1 LFKNYKNT
9 GGIEMKL
16 KKMTAAICLSVL
28 TLAGSVQA
36 ERPASFHDDYQLEE
50 MVILSRHNI
59 RSPLS
64 GNGSALGNL
73 TPHTWFRWTSGPSEL
88 SLRGGQLETMMGQ
101 YFGQWLESEGVIKD
115 KNTYIPAEGE
125 MRFYANSMQRTIA
138 TAQYFSS
145 GMLPVA
151 NVTIE
156 HKFAPSKMDPVFHP
170 QLTFMSDAF
179 RTQAMKEISAMGGQ
193 KGLQGINDKVENNYR
208 IIEKA
213 LDLKDS
219 PAAKKDGLTK
229 FRSDDLQILL
239 EINKEPAM
247 KGSLKQANSAS
258 DAFILQYYEEPDKVK
273 AGFGH
278 KLTQKEWEE
287 IAGIKDVY
295 GDVLFTA
302 PSVAVNVAHPL
313 LQEMSKELAV
323 PGRKF
328 TFLCGH
334 DSNIASVL
342 AALDVEEYN
351 LPNSIEKKTPIGSKL
366 VVEKFAGKDGQ
377 EYAALSVVYQNTQQ
391 LRDRTALTLDNPP
404 EIFPLKLKG
413 LNANADGLYL
423 LKDVQNRFQQAID
436 AYDKLP
442 QDTAAQKAA

>member
-1 LFKNYKNT
+1 
-9 GGIEMKL
+9 MKL
-16 KKMTAAICLSVL
+16 KKMTAAICLSML

-213 LDLKDS
+213 LDFKDS

-239 EINKEPAM
+239 ELNKEPAM

-313 LQEMSKELAV
+313 LQEMSKELTV

-342 AALDVEEYN
+342 AALEAEEYDV
-351 LPNSIEKKTPIGSKL
+351 PQSIEKKTPIGSKL
-366 VVEKFAGKDGQ
+366 VIEKFKGKDGKA
-377 EYAALSVVYQNTQQ
+377 YAALSIVYQTTDQ

-404 EIFPLKLKG
+404 MIYPIRLKG
-413 LNANADGLYL
+413 LKANSDGLYHL
-423 LKDVQNRFQQAID
+423 EDLQARFDKAIR
-436 AYDKLP
+436 AYDALP
-442 QDTAAQKAA
+442 QDTPVQKAA

>member
-1 LFKNYKNT
+1 
-9 GGIEMKL
+9 MKL

-342 AALDVEEYN
+342 AALEAEEYDV
-351 LPNSIEKKTPIGSKL
+351 PQSIEKKTPIGSKL
-366 VVEKFAGKDGQ
+366 VIEKFKGKDGKA
-377 EYAALSVVYQNTQQ
+377 YAALSIVYQTTDQ

-404 EIFPLKLKG
+404 MIYPIRLKG
-413 LNANADGLYL
+413 LKANSDGLYKL
-423 LKDVQNRFQQAID
+423 EDLQARFDKAIR
-436 AYDKLP
+436 AYDALP
-442 QDTAAQKAA
+442 QDAPAQKAA

>member
-1 LFKNYKNT
+1 
-9 GGIEMKL
+9 MKL

-170 QLTFMSDAF
+170 QLTFMSEAF

-258 DAFILQYYEEPDKVK
+258 DAFILQYYEEPDKIK

-342 AALDVEEYN
+342 AALEAEEYDV
-351 LPNSIEKKTPIGSKL
+351 PQSIEKKTPIGSKL
-366 VVEKFAGKDGQ
+366 VIEKFKGKDGKA
-377 EYAALSVVYQNTQQ
+377 YAALSIVYQTTDQ

-404 EIFPLKLKG
+404 MIYPIRLKG
-413 LNANADGLYL
+413 LKANSDGLYRL
-423 LKDVQNRFQQAID
+423 EDLQARFDKAIR
-436 AYDKLP
+436 AYDALP
-442 QDTAAQKAA
+442 QDTPVQKAA

>member
-1 LFKNYKNT
+1 
-9 GGIEMKL
+9 MKL

-313 LQEMSKELAV
+313 LQEMSKELTV

-342 AALDVEEYN
+342 AALEAEEYDV
-351 LPNSIEKKTPIGSKL
+351 PQSIEKKTPIGSKL
-366 VVEKFAGKDGQ
+366 VIEKFKGKDGK
-377 EYAALSVVYQNTQQ
+377 EYAALSIVYQTTDQ

-404 EIFPLKLKG
+404 MIYPIRLKG
-413 LNANADGLYL
+413 LKANSDGLYQL
-423 LKDVQNRFQQAID
+423 EDLQARFDKAIR
-436 AYDKLP
+436 AYDALP
-442 QDTAAQKAA
+442 QDAPAQKAA

>member
-1 LFKNYKNT
+1 
-9 GGIEMKL
+9 MKL

-313 LQEMSKELAV
+313 LQEMSKELTV

-342 AALDVEEYN
+342 AALEAEEYDV
-351 LPNSIEKKTPIGSKL
+351 PQSIEKKTPIGSKL
-366 VVEKFAGKDGQ
+366 VIEKFKGKDGKA
-377 EYAALSVVYQNTQQ
+377 YAALSIVYQTTDQ

-404 EIFPLKLKG
+404 MIYPIRLKG
-413 LNANADGLYL
+413 LKANSDGLYRL
-423 LKDVQNRFQQAID
+423 EDLQARFDKAIR
-436 AYDKLP
+436 AYDALP
-442 QDTAAQKAA
+442 QDTPVQKAA

>member
-1 LFKNYKNT
+1 
-9 GGIEMKL
+9 MKL

-342 AALDVEEYN
+342 AALEAEEYDV
-351 LPNSIEKKTPIGSKL
+351 PQSIEKKTPIGSKL
-366 VVEKFAGKDGQ
+366 VIEKFKGKDGKA
-377 EYAALSVVYQNTQQ
+377 YAALSIVYQTTDQ

-404 EIFPLKLKG
+404 MIYPIRLKG
-413 LNANADGLYL
+413 LKANSDGLYQL
-423 LKDVQNRFQQAID
+423 EDLQARFDKAIR
-436 AYDKLP
+436 AYDALP
-442 QDTAAQKAA
+442 QDTPVQKAA

>member
-1 LFKNYKNT
+1 
-9 GGIEMKL
+9 MKL

-342 AALDVEEYN
+342 AALGAEEYD
-351 LPNSIEKKTPIGSKL
+351 LPRSIEKKTPIGSKL
-366 VVEKFAGKDGQ
+366 VVEKFAGKDGV
-377 EYAALSVVYQNTQQ
+377 EYAALSIVYQTTDQ
-391 LRDRTALTLDNPP
+391 LRDRTALTLENPP
-404 EIFPLKLKG
+404 MVYPVKLKG
-413 LNANADGLYL
+413 LKANKDGLYKL
-423 LKDVQNRFQQAID
+423 HDLQQRFHKAIG
-436 AYDKLP
+436 AYDELP
-442 QDTAAQKAA
+442 GKSAAKQAA

>member
-1 LFKNYKNT
+1 
-9 GGIEMKL
+9 MKL

-239 EINKEPAM
+239 ELNKEPAM

-313 LQEMSKELAV
+313 LQEMSKELTV

-342 AALDVEEYN
+342 AALEAEEYDV
-351 LPNSIEKKTPIGSKL
+351 PQSIEKKTPIGSKL
-366 VVEKFAGKDGQ
+366 VIEKFKGKDGKA
-377 EYAALSVVYQNTQQ
+377 YAALSIVYQTTDQ

-404 EIFPLKLKG
+404 MIYPIRLKG
-413 LNANADGLYL
+413 LKANSDGLYRL
-423 LKDVQNRFQQAID
+423 EDLQARFDKAIR
-436 AYDKLP
+436 AYDALP
-442 QDTAAQKAA
+442 QDTPVQKAA

>member
-1 LFKNYKNT
+1 M
-9 GGIEMKL
+9 EMKL

-64 GNGSALGNL
+64 GNGSSLGNL

-342 AALDVEEYN
+342 AALEAEEYDV
-351 LPNSIEKKTPIGSKL
+351 PQSIEKKTPIGSKL
-366 VVEKFAGKDGQ
+366 VIEKFKGKDGKA
-377 EYAALSVVYQNTQQ
+377 YAALSIVYQTTDQ

-404 EIFPLKLKG
+404 MIYPIRLKG
-413 LNANADGLYL
+413 LKANSDGLYRL
-423 LKDVQNRFQQAID
+423 EDLQARFDKAIR
-436 AYDKLP
+436 AYDALP
-442 QDTAAQKAA
+442 QDTPVQKAA